1 MKDGGYSPTR
11 DALDR
16 LYTYDALNRLLSA
29 TGRETAYV
37 TTPGSTERLWDASP
51 WDGDV
56 TKAQGYKEEYQYD
69 AVGFVTE
76 LKRTSY
82 PSSGAQ
88 VHTRTYSGFVTAG
101 VQQNNRLASASYP
114 DPSPMPGGPISVSYS
129 YDDGG
134 NCVSEG
140 VERKYEWDHAGRLR
154 SFRNQATDATEP
166 TQYVQY
172 LYDASGQRV
181 KKLNRKQLG
190 SDWDVV
196 VYIDGVLEQRTQQ
209 RGATTKQGA
218 VLHVLDGGK
227 RLGMRRTGETF
238 DAKPEH
244 LLLLSDHL
252 GSGSVELDWSLGDFL
267 DREEFRPYGETS
279 FGSYAHKRYRFTG
292 KERDE
297 ESGLNYHGARYYAP
311 GLARW
316 MSPDP
321 KGLVDGVNLY
331 GYARGNPVG
340 LSDPTGTESQPDH
353 KAQRPEG
360 GVIHSEKAT
369 GVLDRVWN
377 WLTTP
382 ISANIQQQNENL
394 RLDQTL
400 LRERAVKSG
409 SFLDWLAA
417 SVGNEEYGPAP
428 NTPLEIVTLGVLA
441 SVSNIGNRSRSTNQQ
456 QNTKKEQSQTKDSSS
471 ASNSAINSS
480 SYSQTSIIGRFS
492 IAPLKSTRVREAF
505 YEVSA
510 RMIKQGGSQAEQK
523 ALWEAHMPLIKTL
536 KRDWHAMPC
545 ETSDGSHMWQGIKGL
560 TLVIDKSGAQFYG
573 NFEMN
578 QNIYTYHPRSTRLMD
593 GIYTPDYKQ
602 LVPLKDHILEHAPHF
617 LAPEAVD
624 K

>member
-1 MKDGGYSPTR
+1 M
-11 DALDR
+11 
-16 LYTYDALNRLLSA
+16 
-29 TGRETAYV
+29 
-37 TTPGSTERLWDASP
+37 
-51 WDGDV
+51 
-56 TKAQGYKEEYQYD
+56 
-69 AVGFVTE
+69 
-76 LKRTSY
+76 
-82 PSSGAQ
+82 
-88 VHTRTYSGFVTAG
+88 TAG

-218 VLHVLDGGK
+218 VLHVLDGDK

-238 DAKPEH
+238 DAKPDNI
-244 LLLLSDHL
+244 LVLSDHL
-252 GSGSVELDWSLGDFL
+252 GSGNLELDWSLGDFI

-331 GYARGNPVG
+331 GYVRGNPVG
-340 LSDPTGTESQPDH
+340 YRDPQGTKADAADECIDASSAAGLNRLTEKVLTG
-353 KAQRPEG
+353 
-360 GVIHSEKAT
+360 
-369 GVLDRVWN
+369 
-377 WLTTP
+377 
-382 ISANIQQQNENL
+382 SANQSEVSQWQESSNQRHSPQKHASIGVANPNVISERVIAADARDTL
-394 RLDQTL
+394 ATLD
-400 LRERAVKSG
+400 AMKSG
-409 SFLDWLAA
+409 VVAA
-417 SVGNEEYGPAP
+417 GAAEWAQSAGYSIKEQRSVA
-428 NTPLEIVTLGVLA
+428 EIGANIGDMATTHAALLPGVLA
-441 SVSNIGNRSRSTNQQ
+441 RSKQEIQTERRQKVVPRDGIIKVGGTHENDAGRGTSLNPGSGTRAQVNPKASTGSPAQF
-456 QNTKKEQSQTKDSSS
+456 DSSS
-471 ASNSAINSS
+471 GASAVSNKENHKSSA
-480 SYSQTSIIGRFS
+480 
-492 IAPLKSTRVREAF
+492 
-505 YEVSA
+505 VSELRHA
-510 RMIKQGGSQAEQK
+510 IQ
-523 ALWEAHMPLIKTL
+523 KTL
-536 KRDWHAMPC
+536 HIDGTSSERAEYFQKELVGISQKYDWHFS
-545 ETSDGSHMWQGIKGL
+545 TSTGSDGSYIYSSPRGEAIVIAPDGQMYKGWM
-560 TLVIDKSGAQFYG
+560 VPMESDFQFFGQSFQPNY
-573 NFEMN
+573 
-578 QNIYTYHPRSTRLMD
+578 QRL
-593 GIYTPDYKQ
+593 K
-602 LVPLKDHILEHAPHF
+602 PLK
-617 LAPEAVD
+617 
-624 K
+624 

>member
-1 MKDGGYSPTR
+1 
-11 DALDR
+11 
-16 LYTYDALNRLLSA
+16 
-29 TGRETAYV
+29 
-37 TTPGSTERLWDASP
+37 
-51 WDGDV
+51 
-56 TKAQGYKEEYQYD
+56 
-69 AVGFVTE
+69 
-76 LKRTSY
+76 
-82 PSSGAQ
+82 
-88 VHTRTYSGFVTAG
+88 
-101 VQQNNRLASASYP
+101 
-114 DPSPMPGGPISVSYS
+114 MPGGPISVSYS

-321 KGLVDGVNLY
+321 KGLVDGVNVY
-331 GYARGNPVG
+331 GYVRGNPVG
-340 LSDPTGTESQPDH
+340 LSDPTGTEAENQRQTPQTVLPNSDSTEQRGRENFDILARGSVSERTAPKHIVLPQVLIDGTESAWRGSFYREQGRILTREQPGVLSRLTGAPGYHYERNDPENAVDLISKLPMQSKH
-353 KAQRPEG
+353 VVHLNSVLTMHTHPGSPTNNTAHSPNDILTLLQYRSMGTTQPTMVNMSLVRGGGGRYVLLVRTCEAEKPEARSVTDMYMKRFQKIYDREKNRYPLIDKADFFHFVPLSGVDVNMTDRSG
-360 GVIHSEKAT
+360 HDSSGVISHHNARAFASK
-369 GVLDRVWN
+369 
-377 WLTTP
+377 
-382 ISANIQQQNENL
+382 SALKEVAKSFHLITYEGDKNGL
-394 RLDQTL
+394 R
-400 LRERAVKSG
+400 R
-409 SFLDWLAA
+409 
-417 SVGNEEYGPAP
+417 
-428 NTPLEIVTLGVLA
+428 
-441 SVSNIGNRSRSTNQQ
+441 TN
-456 QNTKKEQSQTKDSSS
+456 
-471 ASNSAINSS
+471 
-480 SYSQTSIIGRFS
+480 
-492 IAPLKSTRVREAF
+492 
-505 YEVSA
+505 
-510 RMIKQGGSQAEQK
+510 
-523 ALWEAHMPLIKTL
+523 
-536 KRDWHAMPC
+536 
-545 ETSDGSHMWQGIKGL
+545 
-560 TLVIDKSGAQFYG
+560 
-573 NFEMN
+573 
-578 QNIYTYHPRSTRLMD
+578 
-593 GIYTPDYKQ
+593 
-602 LVPLKDHILEHAPHF
+602 
-617 LAPEAVD
+617 
-624 K
+624 

>member
-1 MKDGGYSPTR
+1 M
-11 DALDR
+11 
-16 LYTYDALNRLLSA
+16 
-29 TGRETAYV
+29 

-69 AVGFVTE
+69 SVGFVKE

-88 VHTRTYSGFVTAG
+88 VHTRTYSGYVVAG

-129 YDDGG
+129 YDDSGH
-134 NCVSEG
+134 CISEG
-140 VERKYEWDHAGRLR
+140 AERKYEWDHAGRLR

-238 DAKPEH
+238 DAKPEN
-244 LLLLSDHL
+244 LLVLSDHL
-252 GSGSVELDWSLGDFL
+252 GSGSVELDWSLGDFI

-331 GYARGNPVG
+331 GYVRGNPVR
-340 LSDPTGTESQPDH
+340 LSDPTGTEAENQKQTPQTVLPNSGSMEQRGRENFDILARRSVSERTAPKHIVLPQVLIDGTESAWRGSFYQEQGRILIREQP
-353 KAQRPEG
+353 
-360 GVIHSEKAT
+360 
-369 GVLDRVWN
+369 GVLSREPGSGEYYFERNDPQMARDLISTVSMSSN
-377 WLTTP
+377 HVVHRRSILTMHTHPASPTNNTVHGDNDIQTLLEYRRKKRHQSDNGKHVFGKGRWRQLFP
-382 ISANIQQQNENL
+382 ISAH
-394 RLDQTL
+394 
-400 LRERAVKSG
+400 S
-409 SFLDWLAA
+409 
-417 SVGNEEYGPAP
+417 
-428 NTPLEIVTLGVLA
+428 
-441 SVSNIGNRSRSTNQQ
+441 
-456 QNTKKEQSQTKDSSS
+456 
-471 ASNSAINSS
+471 
-480 SYSQTSIIGRFS
+480 
-492 IAPLKSTRVREAF
+492 
-505 YEVSA
+505 
-510 RMIKQGGSQAEQK
+510 
-523 ALWEAHMPLIKTL
+523 
-536 KRDWHAMPC
+536 
-545 ETSDGSHMWQGIKGL
+545 
-560 TLVIDKSGAQFYG
+560 
-573 NFEMN
+573 
-578 QNIYTYHPRSTRLMD
+578 
-593 GIYTPDYKQ
+593 
-602 LVPLKDHILEHAPHF
+602 
-617 LAPEAVD
+617 
-624 K
+624 